1 MSTPTA
7 ATAALT
13 IEQRE
18 AQLSEAQR
26 KLAAQQAQLRAERE
40 ERAVRIAAA
49 QREAEARVLEGVES
63 VIREHR
69 MEQINA
75 EQQLNSVAGADVLDL
90 QQLLAAFDTAANAAA
105 ALRGYQQAAHDA
117 LSAAGMDAGVAAD
130 GTGGVTTITRQALA
144 PDASGKL
151 VLAYDG
157 SGEPVMETVTVRPR
171 PADHEGIP
179 FSQYLDRVLI
189 QRQRLA
195 QNAGS
200 DHLAQ
205 SLTEAR
211 QTAAQTI

>member
-1 MSTPTA
+1 MSAPTA

-26 KLAAQQAQLRAERE
+26 KLAAQHAQLRAERE
-40 ERAVRIAAA
+40 ERAVRIAAT
-49 QREAEARVLEGVES
+49 QREAEARVLDGVES

-75 EQQLNSVAGADVLDL
+75 EQQLNSVAGGDVLDL
-90 QQLLAAFDTAANAAA
+90 QQLLAAFDSAANAAA

-130 GTGGVTTITRQALA
+130 GTGGVTTITRRALA

-195 QNAGS
+195 QHAGS
-200 DHLAQ
+200 DGLAQ